1 MAVVLLQLAPMQ
13 WHICKQYLA
22 TSIPIIIY
30 VANDGKLHLKD
41 YTYSPKECLDGCVHP
56 PVAVVFLD
64 FHKLHQSN
72 YFLQYFF
79 KMSWLGILFHLFHQG
94 NNTQSEWLR
103 QFNLYT
109 ISFWM
114 MNHVSKR
121 FFDWLCLISSA
132 SLIMKGVLCHCS
144 CPHAGTPFTNINFIY

>member
-30 VANDGKLHLKD
+30 VANDGKLHFKD

-64 FHKLHQSN
+64 LHKLHQSN

-79 KMSWLGILFHLFHQG
+79 KMSWIRDTSPFVPSRHQYTKWVIETIQSVHNQFL
-94 NNTQSEWLR
+94 NNKSCVETFFRLTLPY
-103 QFNLYT
+103 QFGEPHYKGS
-109 ISFWM
+109 IM
-114 MNHVSKR
+114 
-121 FFDWLCLISSA
+121 
-132 SLIMKGVLCHCS
+132 SLQLPPCRD
-144 CPHAGTPFTNINFIY
+144 PFY